1 MLKKNKMMKN
11 RLIFLLFFL
20 LGVSF
25 FGQLNAQVTSE
36 RSKKITKIGGKE
48 YYMHKVKQGETLWGL
63 SKVYDVSV
71 EEIELLNPDVKNG
84 LKEGHVLGIPVRPLK
99 EPKKKKPEPE
109 VVKPKPQP
117 ETTVVEPE
125 PKPEPVVVEP
135 EPEPVV
141 ITPEPEPVHVE
152 PEPEPVHVEPVPE
165 PVVIE
170 PEPIHVE
177 PEPEPIVIAPEPVLV
192 EPEPEP
198 EPIQE
203 PVVVEP
209 EPVVNEPEPIIEEPK
224 VVVEPVVVETH
235 PNKVFFDGKARIVQ
249 PGETLYDIAKEYG
262 IDIVDLKAANARL
275 TDEPAAGTRIV
286 IPAIANENDYII
298 HHCERNERVGS
309 LLKRWKVDEGDF
321 RRINVSVGSH
331 VFDNQVVLIPIQRI
345 VDFYWM
351 DTDDDST
358 EIVENEE
365 EPEIQE
371 SQEEVVLIQ
380 EETPQSIFVEDFG
393 ETELCV
399 AAPENATRRYN
410 VALMVPLYLNDVSN
424 LELSKENIHRAQKN
438 RSLSFVQFYEGFMM
452 AVDKLENE
460 GLRMNLT
467 VIDVTD
473 NVYTAEQALSQIR
486 GEDLDL
492 IVGPFFSKSF
502 AIVEEYA
509 KANNIVV
516 VNPLSTRESV
526 VVDNPN
532 VVKVKPGEVGQ
543 ILTISNLVKNLYFD
557 SNVFIVSKER
567 AADSLF
573 LNQLEHHLNLAV
585 NDEVTISGNEFLQFA
600 RDESERLE
608 MGSRMVPTVDVEG
621 QVYST
626 DDFQNGAVNEI
637 VLANPVKRYA
647 YSNIGQL
654 KSQLSGVRN
663 NLIVAYGDDN
673 VFATQ
678 MLNSLAKETDRFPIT
693 MICAPDWAK
702 FEKLLVDNLLQ
713 MNAIYL
719 SDGFVDY
726 HSDAARRFVVR
737 FRQKYAAEP
746 QSYAFEGYDMA
757 MFFLSAL
764 MRYGDDMLD
773 CLNCCNVPL
782 LHSQYRFFNRN
793 YLKDGKTNGRENQYW
808 SVYQYDNERIEL
820 KPIDPFKK
828 KM

>member
-11 RLIFLLFFL
+11 RLLFLLFFL
-20 LGVSF
+20 FGLLF
-25 FGQLNAQVTSE
+25 CGQLEAQVAIE

-48 YYMHKVKQGETLWGL
+48 YYMHHVKQGETLWGL
-63 SKVYDVSV
+63 SKVYNVTV

-84 LKEGHVLGIPVRPLK
+84 LKAGHVLGIPVRPVQ
-99 EPKKKKPEPE
+99 EPQVEQ
-109 VVKPKPQP
+109 PKP
-117 ETTVVEPE
+117 VAVEPE
-125 PKPEPVVVEP
+125 PKPEPVV
-135 EPEPVV
+135 
-141 ITPEPEPVHVE
+141 IKPEPEPVHVE
-152 PEPEPVHVEPVPE
+152 PKPEPVPE

-177 PEPEPIVIAPEPVLV
+177 PEPEPVVIIPEPEPVHV
-192 EPEPEP
+192 EPEP

-209 EPVVNEPEPIIEEPK
+209 KPVMVEPEPEPEPVVNEPEPIIIKESTVIEEPT
-224 VVVEPVVVETH
+224 VVEAH
-235 PNKVFFDGKARIVQ
+235 PNHKAFFDGKARIVQ
-249 PGETLYDIAKEYG
+249 RGETLYDIAKEYG
-262 IDIVDLKAANARL
+262 IDIVDLKAANAGL
-275 TDEPAAGTRIV
+275 KDEPAAGTRIV

-309 LLKRWKVDEGDF
+309 LLRRWKVDEGDF

-331 VFDNQVVLIPIQRI
+331 VFDNQVVLIPIQPI
-345 VDFYWM
+345 VDFYWI
-351 DTDDDST
+351 DNKPT

-371 SQEEVVLIQ
+371 SQEEIVLIQ
-380 EETPQSIFVEDFG
+380 EETPQSVFIEDFG

-399 AAPENATRRYN
+399 AEPENATRRYN

-424 LELSKENIHRAQKN
+424 LDMSKENIHKVQKA

-452 AVDKLENE
+452 AVNKLENE
-460 GLRMNLT
+460 GLRLNLT

-473 NVYTAEQALSQIR
+473 NVYTAEQALSKIR

-502 AIVEEYA
+502 AIIEEYA

-526 VVDNPN
+526 IVDSPN

-585 NDEVTISGNEFLQFA
+585 NDEVTVSGNEFLQFA
-600 RDESERLE
+600 RNESERLE

-626 DDFQNGAVNEI
+626 DDFQNGALNEV

-647 YSNIGQL
+647 YSNIGQV

-663 NLIVAYGDDN
+663 NVIVAYGDDN

-678 MLNSLAKETDRFPIT
+678 MLNSLAKETDRYPIT
-693 MICAPDWAK
+693 LICAPDWAK

-726 HSDAARRFVVR
+726 HSDDARRFVVR
-737 FRQKYAAEP
+737 FRQKYAVEP

-828 KM
+828 KK